1 MIALKINTFVSIG
14 MGLVVEG
21 QPNSQRVIINIFTRP
36 ASSVIL
42 HGVS

>member
-1 MIALKINTFVSIG
+1 MIALKINTFISIS

-21 QPNSQRVIINIFTRP
+21 QPNSQRVTINIFTHL

-42 HGVS
+42 RGVS